1 MTSPVRGY
9 TGASGAQLHYR
20 MLGEGTPVFLLHAS
34 PLSSAFMVGQLQAL
48 ADAGHR
54 AIALDTPGYG
64 QSDPLPAPPQSL
76 TDYARAFLAGIDAM
90 GGIDTTRFALYG
102 TATGAQLALALAR
115 LAPQRV
121 SRLVLDNCALFT
133 DAQVADWE
141 PRYFPDLSPRADG
154 SHMTKV
160 WEVARCQFISFPWF
174 SEAPEHRIDRPPAP
188 LAVVQ
193 SMANHFLIAT
203 PGYDAAYRLAFHA
216 ENARSFEGLTVP
228 TMLIDWEGSIVR
240 REVQALIAE
249 GLPACVRVV
258 RAGASVE
265 ARMQALVE
273 AVGHESQHVDAPAPV
288 REPLPVHGG
297 QGLRPG
303 VDLADSAALRD
314 IMDGA

>member
-9 TGASGAQLHYR
+9 TGAPGAQLHYR

-34 PLSSAFMVGQLQAL
+34 PLSSAFMLGQLQAL

-54 AIALDTPGYG
+54 AVALDTPGYG

-76 TDYARAFLAGIDAM
+76 TDYARAFLTGIDAM

-115 LAPQRV
+115 LAPRRV
-121 SRLVLDNCALFT
+121 RRLVLDNCALFS

-141 PRYFPDLSPRADG
+141 PRYFPDLTPRADG

-160 WEVARCQFISFPWF
+160 WQVARRQFVSFPWF
-174 SEAPEHRIDRPPAP
+174 SEAPEHSLDRPPAP

-228 TMLIDWEGSIVR
+228 TVLIDWEGSIVR

-249 GLPACVRVV
+249 GLPSCVSVV

-273 AVGHESQHVDAPAPV
+273 AVG
-288 REPLPVHGG
+288 
-297 QGLRPG
+297 
-303 VDLADSAALRD
+303 
-314 IMDGA
+314 

>member
-1 MTSPVRGY
+1 MPTPPTRGY

-20 MLGEGTPVFLLHAS
+20 MLGEGPPVFLMHSS
-34 PLSSAFMVGQLQAL
+34 PLSSAFMLGQLQVL
-48 ADAGHR
+48 ADAGYR

-64 QSDPLPAPPQSL
+64 QSDPLPTPPQSL

-102 TATGAQLALALAR
+102 TATGAQLALALVR
-115 LAPQRV
+115 HAPGRIT
-121 SRLVLDNCALFT
+121 RLVLDNCALFT

-141 PRYFPDLSPRADG
+141 SRYFPDLTPRADG
-154 SHMTKV
+154 SHMAMV
-160 WEVARCQFISFPWF
+160 WEVASRQFVSFPWF
-174 SEAPEHRIDRPPAP
+174 SDAPEHQLDRPPAP

-193 SMANHFLIAT
+193 SMTNHFLIAT

-228 TMLIDWEGSIVR
+228 TVLIDWEGSIVR

-249 GLPACVRVV
+249 GLPSCVHVV

-265 ARMQALVE
+265 ARMEALVT
-273 AVGHESQHVDAPAPV
+273 AVG
-288 REPLPVHGG
+288 
-297 QGLRPG
+297 
-303 VDLADSAALRD
+303 
-314 IMDGA
+314 